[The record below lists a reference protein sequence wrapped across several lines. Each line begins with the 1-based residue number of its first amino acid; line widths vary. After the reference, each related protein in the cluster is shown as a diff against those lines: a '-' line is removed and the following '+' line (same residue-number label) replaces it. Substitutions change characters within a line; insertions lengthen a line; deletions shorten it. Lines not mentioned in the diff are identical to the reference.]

1 MDDVIRVSTDEI
13 CAAVKDAF
21 DETRV
26 LLDPAGAA
34 GVAAVKKYAKESERE
49 EETYVAVT
57 SGANIDFNRLRFVA
71 ERADD
76 SEAFFAVTIPERPGS
91 FRSLYETLYPRNVTE
106 FSYRLRS
113 EESSAHIYLSFQP
126 LETDDPDATNVM
138 SELCAAG
145 YGVVNLNHNELAK
158 THARYLV
165 GGRAN
170 VRDERIFR
178 FEFPERPGALRRFL
192 ESLSESVHLD
202 FHTVES
208 WNVSLFHYRSHGD
221 DIGRVLAGIQV
232 SENHE
237 PHFEDFLDRL
247 GTFLHHYF
255 LCVSFFIIWCE
266 LTLFFPD

>member
-34 GVAAVKKYAKESERE
+34 GVAAVKKYAKEYERE

-247 GTFLHHYF
+247 GTFLHHF
-255 LCVSFFIIWCE
+255 FFVCVFFYH
-266 LTLFFPD
+266 LV